1 MSEVKVNKISP
12 RSGTNVQ
19 LGDSGD
25 TITVPSGATL
35 DASNATTTL
44 PANVVTTT
52 GTQTL
57 TNKTIGSSQLTGAL
71 PALDGSALTGIPDT
85 IAPTRH
91 SIRPSLNLDFANSK
105 ALDPRI
111 TFTRASNATYYD
123 GYTSVKAEE
132 NLLSYSQELNNWVA
146 LRGSVTANATTAP
159 DGTTTADELSRSG
172 DTTNTVYYQN
182 IQVIGNNDYVF
193 SVYAKTNGKDYVILS
208 ETSSKVSGTV
218 ASTWFNIST
227 GAVGTTDADHT
238 ATITDVG
245 NGWYRCSIKFTA
257 YDNGTSDDYR
267 VETAETDNSR
277 VMVDDGQGI
286 YLWGA
291 QLEQRDSISSYT
303 PTTTAPI
310 TKYQPALQTAGNN
323 VARFDHN
330 PTTGESLGLLIEEQR
345 TNLFIESEDFA
356 SSAWQKTGST
366 VEANAIIAP
375 DGTLTGTK
383 HKPTSGS
390 GNYHYIGEGYASGT
404 SGDTFTASIY
414 AKAGEY
420 DNAVIWIFPGNV
432 VPFGAG
438 EAIFDLTNGT
448 ITKQGQFLP
457 TITDVGNGWYKLTVT
472 FTLAS
477 TGTFTVAIGALP
489 DGETNQIWLPTNDF
503 NGAYFWGA
511 QLEQAS
517 FPTSYI
523 KTTGSQVTRSAD
535 FCKMENIDTS
545 EWFKQGEGTAYVE
558 ATGFYGGG
566 SYPRIFS
573 ISDGTNNN
581 RIEILRNNATP
592 TESTNKYYYI
602 ETNDAG
608 QSEAYIG
615 NGNKILIS
623 YKLDD
628 VKVVSQ
634 GNTVLTDSAGVLIG
648 NLTTLNLGNDSLGQ
662 SQEGFGY
669 IKKFSYYPLALTSNE
684 ITDLSEE

>member
-330 PTTGESLGLLIEEQR
+330 PTTGESLGLLIEESR
-345 TNLFIESEDFA
+345 TNLQVYSEEFDNA
-356 SSAWQKTGST
+356 AWNKSATT
-366 VEANAIIAP
+366 ITANTIIAP
-375 DGTLTGTK
+375 DGTLTGDKLVPDTL
-383 HKPTSGS
+383 TSGKS
-390 GNYHYIGEGYASGT
+390 V
-404 SGDTFTASIY
+404 
-414 AKAGEY
+414 Y
-420 DNAVIWIFPGNV
+420 DNAISMTSGTTYTGSCYIKK
-432 VPFGAG
+432 G
-438 EAIFDLTNGT
+438 EYEFAQLSFIAASHDLLSYANFDLTNGT
-448 ITKQGQFLP
+448 VGSAGSSVTNSS
-457 TITDVGNGWYKLTVT
+457 ITDVGNGWYRCSITAPADATVSGGGFSILNVPSST
-472 FTLAS
+472 AS
-477 TGTFTVAIGALP
+477 RVEYMTG
-489 DGETNQIWLPTNDF
+489 DGYSGI
-503 NGAYFWGA
+503 YIWGA
-511 QLEQAS
+511 QVEEGS

-523 KTTGSQVTRSAD
+523 KTTGSQVTRSKD
-535 FCKMENIDTS
+535 
-545 EWFKQGEGTAYVE
+545 GVE
-558 ATGFYGGG
+558 MIG
-566 SYPRIFS
+566 
-573 ISDGTNNN
+573 ISDWFNFEQGTLYAEVKQNVERTNYTYFRLDDGGNNN
-581 RIEILRNNATP
+581 FLNIGTKIQTYDAITIASRFNGGTTVEVFG
-592 TESTNKYYYI
+592 ST
-602 ETNDAG
+602 
-608 QSEAYIG
+608 
-615 NGNKILIS
+615 
-623 YKLDD
+623 
-628 VKVVSQ
+628 Q
-634 GNTVLTDSAGVLIG
+634 GNTNNIKAVGTYFNTSLAISANGETA
-648 NLTTLNLGNDSLGQ
+648 TTGTGDPIPTSLDRM
-662 SQEGFGY
+662 EFGEVSNFNSAY
-669 IKKFSYYPLALTSNE
+669 FKRLAYYPVALTNNE
-684 ITDLSEE
+684 IQDLSEE